1 MSDHKSGNPA
11 VGKLFS
17 EVYGELHSLAQRYM
31 EQERPDHTLQPT
43 ALINEAFLRL
53 AEQRKTWRNRSEL
66 IGVAEQAMRRV
77 LVDHARRC
85 RRQKRQ
91 SPGRRVPML
100 ETISVGAKQPVDI
113 VALDH
118 ALDEL
123 ESFDADRAQLVM
135 LRYFGGCTIK
145 EAAEVLGVSVA
156 TAHRYWRS
164 ARAWL
169 YRHLKDDGRQDA
181 SGTSDE

>member
-1 MSDHKSGNPA
+1 VADFKPGNRTF
-11 VGKLFS
+11 GRLFA
-17 EVYGELHSLAQRYM
+17 EVYGELHTLAEHYM
-31 EQERPDHTLQPT
+31 AQERADHTLQPT

-53 AEQRKTWRNRSEL
+53 AEQRKTWRNRSQL
-66 IGVAEQAMRRV
+66 IGVAAQAMRRV

-91 SPGRRVPML
+91 APGRRVTMI
-100 ETISVGAKQPVDI
+100 ETISVQGRPPVDI
-113 VALDH
+113 VALDE
-118 ALDEL
+118 ALREL

-135 LRYFGGCTIK
+135 LRYFGGCTID
-145 EAAEVLGVSVA
+145 EAAAALGISSA

-169 YRHLKDDGRQDA
+169 YRHVGAEGAK
-181 SGTSDE
+181 